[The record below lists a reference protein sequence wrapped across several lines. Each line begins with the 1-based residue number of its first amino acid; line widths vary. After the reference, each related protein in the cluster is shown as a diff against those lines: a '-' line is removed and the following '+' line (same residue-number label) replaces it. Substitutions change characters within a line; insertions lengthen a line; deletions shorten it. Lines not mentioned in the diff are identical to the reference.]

1 MHGSPSSRV
10 VPGSLWRH
18 PTRVQPRKL
27 EAWEQWHLLEEER
40 DAIAASMKIKPFSVV
55 GYIIDALSIDEGL
68 PFDAQRLMTLT
79 ASANLQ
85 RSHMAA
91 LDVLLSKGSRSEA
104 GEHPDDATEK
114 A

>member
-1 MHGSPSSRV
+1 
-10 VPGSLWRH
+10 
-18 PTRVQPRKL
+18 
-27 EAWEQWHLLEEER
+27 
-40 DAIAASMKIKPFSVV
+40 MKIKPFSVV
-55 GYIIDALSIDEGL
+55 GYIIDALSIDKGL
-68 PFDAQRLMTLT
+68 PFDAKRLMTLT